1 MKPKPASKTGFTLIE
16 LLVVVAVIAILAGL
30 LLSSL
35 STAKRSATLANCRS
49 NLRQL
54 ELTLRI
60 YVEDNSATYPYLLL
74 DSGAIDDRLWLEM
87 LGQTAGLE
95 WRNRQPFTCPATIR
109 QQAPYYARNYGYNAR
124 GYQGAARDFLGLG
137 LRRDDDKRFATVRE
151 SLVRTPVAMIALGD
165 DFTGNGPNGEIIE
178 GGYTVSRSRSFSF
191 GGSWT
196 AQLIRDESRLVRER
210 HTARAGLAFADG
222 HVETLRLS
230 QLFTDTADEALA
242 RWNADHE
249 PHR

>member
-1 MKPKPASKTGFTLIE
+1 MKIKPGFKTGFTLIE

-54 ELTLRI
+54 VLTLRI
-60 YVEDNSATYPYLLL
+60 YVEDNSATYPYLRY
-74 DSGAIDDRLWLEM
+74 DSGLIDDRLWLEM
-87 LGQTAGLE
+87 LAQTAGLE

-109 QQAPYYARNYGYNAR
+109 QQAPYYARNYGYNGL
-124 GYQGAARDFLGLG
+124 GYQGATRGYFGLG
-137 LRRDDDKRFATVRE
+137 VRQDADKRFASVPE
-151 SLVRTPVAMIALGD
+151 SLVRSPAAMVALGD
-165 DFTGNGPNGEIIE
+165 DFKGSGPNGEIIE
-178 GGYTVSRSRSFSF
+178 GGYAVGRIRSFSF
-191 GGSWT
+191 GGGWT
-196 AQLIRDESRLVRER
+196 SQSIRDESRRVRER
-210 HTARAGLAFADG
+210 HTGRAGLAFADG

-230 QLFTDTADEALA
+230 QLFTDPADEALA
-242 RWNADHE
+242 RWNVDHE